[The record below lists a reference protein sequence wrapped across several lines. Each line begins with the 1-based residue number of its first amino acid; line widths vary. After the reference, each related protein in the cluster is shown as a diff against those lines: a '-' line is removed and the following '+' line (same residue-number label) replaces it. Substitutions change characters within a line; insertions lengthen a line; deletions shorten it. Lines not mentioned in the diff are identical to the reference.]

1 MRVYFVSSGN
11 WGCYIVRCLL
21 PLVANGWDGD
31 NTSIRYLEKTPENK
45 MLATKQAD
53 IVVFHRPEDERKLE
67 LARILKKQGKKIVFD
82 NDDTYKDHESV
93 KLNDYF
99 TKERVARGLA
109 KVNSITDAFII
120 EADLVTCTTETLAQE
135 YRKLNTN
142 VKVLPNCVDPFY
154 FDEPLRNE
162 EDVVR
167 IGITGSIITSTDLD
181 VVAPI
186 IRHYEHDPRVRL
198 VCFGLPPNRLDNPK
212 VASVYRDEYKFMD
225 SANVEWHPAV
235 KADVYYDKINS
246 LKLDMMLIPREDNY
260 FNRAKSNLK
269 FLEASM
275 LEIPCICQSFPDK
288 QSPYEVNP
296 EDTKHLLLA
305 TNTEDWIEKIET
317 LIKDKELRRKMG
329 KDAREYVEENYN
341 IETKGEMWVDAYKSI
356 LWLPRGKSLAG

>member
-21 PLVANGWDGD
+21 PLQANGWDGD
-31 NTSIRYLEKTPENK
+31 QTSIRYGTKTPENK
-45 MLATKQAD
+45 MEASKISD
-53 IVVFHRPEDERKLE
+53 IVVFHRPEDSRKLE

-82 NDDTYKDHESV
+82 NDDTYKDHDSV

-99 TKERVARGLA
+99 TKERVAQGLA

-135 YRKLNTN
+135 YRKLNPN
-142 VKVLPNCVDPFY
+142 VVVLPNCIDPFLY
-154 FDEPLRNE
+154 EEPLRNE
-162 EDVVR
+162 SDVVR

-186 IRHYEHDPRVRL
+186 IRHYEHDKRVRL
-198 VCFGLPPNRLDNPK
+198 VCFGLPPNRKDNPK
-212 VASVYRDEYKFMD
+212 VASIYRDEYKFMD
-225 SANVEWHPAV
+225 SVDVEWHPAV
-235 KADVYYDKINS
+235 NADVYYDKINS
-246 LKLDMMLIPREDNY
+246 LKLDMMIMPREDNY

-275 LEIPCICQSFPDK
+275 FEIPCIGQSFADG

-296 EDTKHLLLA
+296 DDAAHMLLA
-305 TNTEDWIEKIET
+305 TDAADWIAKIES
-317 LIKDKELRRKMG
+317 LITNKELRLKMG
-329 KDAREYVEENYN
+329 KEAKAYVTDNYD
-341 IETKGEMWVDAYKSI
+341 IEKNAHRWEDAYKTI
-356 LWLPRGKSLAG
+356 I